1 MLDTYNG
8 GLSHKRNNEMMP
20 SAAIW
25 IGLENIRLS
34 EVKSEKEIPYGIT
47 YMCNL
52 KHHTNESLHKTET
65 LTNIENK
72 LTVTYARG
80 SRGTNWQKGINRYK
94 PLYKKQIS
102 NECLLY
108 LLCISCMAHV
118 IIPNVL
124 Y

>member
-1 MLDTYNG
+1 
-8 GLSHKRNNEMMP
+8 MP

-25 IGLENIRLS
+25 IGSENIRLS

-72 LTVTYARG
+72 LTVTYAGEQRNKLAE
-80 SRGTNWQKGINRYK
+80 RD
-94 PLYKKQIS
+94 KQIQTTIQKKTDKQRVFTVFTVYFLYGTR
-102 NECLLY
+102 NYTQCL
-108 LLCISCMAHV
+108 
-118 IIPNVL
+118 VL
-124 Y
+124 TYNGM